1 MIKIIKYFFD
11 SYSDA
16 TVNVENNHCKVTVKE
31 KRTFNDFKQIEFY
44 KLLLEEYQ
52 VILDN
57 NSIKVPDI
65 NLEIVLEK

>member
-1 MIKIIKYFFD
+1 MIKIIQYFFS
-11 SYSDA
+11 SYNDA
-16 TVNVENNHCKVTVKE
+16 IINIEDNQCKVTVKE
-31 KRTFNDFKQIEFY
+31 KKTFSDFKKIEFY

-52 VILDN
+52 VLLDD